1 MEMFSF
7 ANIII
12 AIILVIVSIL
22 LVDVK
27 TMAFCRCDDFAE

>member
-1 MEMFSF
+1 MFNF

-22 LVDVK
+22 LVGVK
-27 TMAFCRCDDFAE
+27 TMAFCRCDDLAE

>member
-1 MEMFSF
+1 MEMFNS

-22 LVDVK
+22 LVGVN
-27 TMAFCRCDDFAE
+27 TMAFCRCDNLAK